1 MWDEHLFLT
10 RQRRKQRGVE
20 FEHVRRPWTRFL
32 LGDRK
37 LMRDHPGQQCE
48 LEALFQLPLE
58 PALQGRHT
66 VAVGT
71 APGRLT
77 RKPTHPERRYAVK
90 PSSSSLSSC
99 PAKARRASGSRSGQP
114 RRAFGLAVRFLRVAP
129 VSPAGWPSATLIAR
143 VMARGVRFHAPMYPR
158 LYRLRKNS

>member
-48 LEALFQLPLE
+48 LEALFQLPF
-58 PALQGRHT
+58 
-66 VAVGT
+66 
-71 APGRLT
+71 
-77 RKPTHPERRYAVK
+77 EREQIAFVRFTPV
-90 PSSSSLSSC
+90 P
-99 PAKARRASGSRSGQP
+99 RSGRTI
-114 RRAFGLAVRFLRVAP
+114 RRE
-129 VSPAGWPSATLIAR
+129 VS
-143 VMARGVRFHAPMYPR
+143 
-158 LYRLRKNS
+158 